1 MDEGFTEFEALD
13 PCCQKEILS
22 KRRAREVT
30 KELQK
35 DDRSTRRLN
44 NLKRVFT
51 PISNNDCNCCKNPL
65 TDYSSLSLL
74 KSTQYCQPIIT
85 STFQEQQEN
94 DNNSDDE
101 DDDDNLLN
109 DFEDERTIELK
120 VQIGK
125 VNISKQIGY
134 GIHQEDSI
142 KHIDIHI
149 KILPYIVLHL
159 YQDTE
164 LDAYVDIALEKLSTQ
179 YYGTLFRRIHCRD
192 TQFVKYIH
200 TLLTS
205 PSGLSNTSNNIS
217 DNIKQNFIQGNICS
231 SLLFFLNHKLVYIH
245 TDTIEYCSGTDP
257 VREADLV
264 RLLDAHHILS
274 PLPTDEL
281 ICNYNKLYNAYTNA
295 ASIDEVEN
303 EEVASYCGDPACD
316 RRFPHEHIGAGKI
329 GGAKIGVKGSKIGVN
344 EGQTGS
350 TSSDSNGGSSSS
362 SGMLMGVMGP
372 KDGALRADY
381 FTRL

>member
-1 MDEGFTEFEALD
+1 MEEGFTEFEALD

-35 DDRSTRRLN
+35 DDRSTRRLD

-51 PISNNDCNCCKNPL
+51 PVSNNDCSCCKNPL
-65 TDYSSLSLL
+65 ADYYALSLL
-74 KSTQYCQPIIT
+74 RSTQYCQPITTT
-85 STFQEQQEN
+85 SFQEQQEN
-94 DNNSDDE
+94 DNNNDSDDS
-101 DDDDNLLN
+101 DNDSLLD
-109 DFEDERTIELK
+109 DFEDERKIELK
-120 VQIGK
+120 VQIEK

-149 KILPYIVLHL
+149 KILPYIVIHL

-192 TQFVKYIH
+192 IQLVKYIH

-205 PSGLSNTSNNIS
+205 PSSALSSLSTTSNIS
-217 DNIKQNFIQGNICS
+217 DNIKQEFIQGNISS

-245 TDTIEYCSGTDP
+245 TDTTQYCTGTDP

-274 PLPTDEL
+274 HLPTDEL
-281 ICNYNKLYNAYTNA
+281 ICNYNNLYNAYTNA

-329 GGAKIGVKGSKIGVN
+329 GGAKIGVKGSTN
-344 EGQTGS
+344 S
-350 TSSDSNGGSSSS
+350 GSSGSGG
-362 SGMLMGVMGP
+362 GMLMGVMGP

>member
-1 MDEGFTEFEALD
+1 MEEGFTEFEALD

-35 DDRSTRRLN
+35 DDRSTRRLDS
-44 NLKRVFT
+44 LKKVFK
-51 PISNNDCNCCKNPL
+51 PIANNDCICCKNPFA
-65 TDYSSLSLL
+65 DYYALSLL
-74 KSTQYCQPIIT
+74 RSTQYCQPIT
-85 STFQEQQEN
+85 PTTFQEQQEN
-94 DNNSDDE
+94 DNNNDSDDS
-101 DDDDNLLN
+101 DNDSLLD

-120 VQIGK
+120 VQIEK

-134 GIHQEDSI
+134 GMHQEDSI
-142 KHIDIHI
+142 KHIDVHI
-149 KILPYIVLHL
+149 KILPYIVIHL

-164 LDAYVDIALEKLSTQ
+164 FDAYIDIALEKLSTQ

-192 TQFVKYIH
+192 IQLVKYIH

-205 PSGLSNTSNNIS
+205 PSLSSLSSTSNKS
-217 DNIKQNFIQGNICS
+217 DSIKQEFIQGNICS

-245 TDTIEYCSGTDP
+245 TDTTQYCTGTDP
-257 VREADLV
+257 VRVADLV

-274 PLPTDEL
+274 HLPTDEL

-329 GGAKIGVKGSKIGVN
+329 GVKGSKIGVN